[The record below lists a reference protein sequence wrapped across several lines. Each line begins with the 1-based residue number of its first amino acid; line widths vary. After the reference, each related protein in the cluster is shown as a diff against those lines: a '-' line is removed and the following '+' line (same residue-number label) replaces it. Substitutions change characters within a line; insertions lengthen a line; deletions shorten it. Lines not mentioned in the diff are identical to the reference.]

1 MLVLDSFDIV
11 QGQVAVGDDH
21 VPTSVARKR

>member
-11 QGQVAVGDDH
+11 HGQVAVGDDH